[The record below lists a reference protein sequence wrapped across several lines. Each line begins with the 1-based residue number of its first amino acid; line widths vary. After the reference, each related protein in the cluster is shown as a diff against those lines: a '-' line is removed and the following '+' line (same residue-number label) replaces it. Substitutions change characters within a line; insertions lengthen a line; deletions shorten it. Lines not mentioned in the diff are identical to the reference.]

1 MATTQ
6 GNYSMS
12 MRLKYYQV
20 FCEVMRNASTAL
32 LVRNLPKSTPPNAL
46 TESSNVKYTTQHL
59 HLTCCCRTL
68 KCFGLSNLQAQR
80 LARSTLFQ
88 LNTTP
93 RFRPLAYTFYSMA
106 TVVANTNTFP
116 NTQQTIN
123 DIHNLTLLQ
132 NTHFNQIKHVQ
143 LNLLLSSSLTN
154 TSTLSST
161 YPTQDYLRRASTS
174 PTQSHLFLTQ

>member
-1 MATTQ
+1 M
-6 GNYSMS
+6 
-12 MRLKYYQV
+12 

-116 NTQQTIN
+116 NTQQTMN
-123 DIHNLTLLQ
+123 DILNLTLLQ
-132 NTHFNQIKHVQ
+132 NNHFNQINHVQ
-143 LNLLLSSSLTN
+143 SSSILITHEHKHIELHLPY
-154 TSTLSST
+154 TRLSST
-161 YPTQDYLRRASTS
+161 SKYF
-174 PTQSHLFLTQ
+174 SHTIPLVSNTINQ